1 MWLAQGG
8 NPLFSQFECEQE
20 KVLLEIV
27 DMLNDCFLKTVQF
40 VLERPRGVRENDF
53 GTLNLFTQ

>member
-40 VLERPRGVRENDF
+40 VLGRPRGS
-53 GTLNLFTQ
+53 

>member
-27 DMLNDCFLKTVQF
+27 DMLNDCFMKTVQF
-40 VLERPRGVRENDF
+40 VLGISRG
-53 GTLNLFTQ
+53 